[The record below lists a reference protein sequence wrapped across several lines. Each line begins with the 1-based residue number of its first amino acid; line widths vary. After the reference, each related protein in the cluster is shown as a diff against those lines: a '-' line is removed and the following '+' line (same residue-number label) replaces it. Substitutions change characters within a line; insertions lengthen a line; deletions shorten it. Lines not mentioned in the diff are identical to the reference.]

1 MKSVSL
7 GTSKVNYIDPRIT
20 ITFLKKHKLDI
31 NKVFTKILQQKF
43 YWAFN
48 VENNYQFHPEN
59 PQ

>member
-48 VENNYQFHPEN
+48 VGDNYQF
-59 PQ
+59 